1 MCELTIPV
9 SEDTSLLVGLALWLL
24 FLLLLAILIFFL
36 ELFIRVMLFVLQK
49 NFVFFACLFV
59 SVLALLDRVYDLL
72 NFAVDQHTRG
82 ILVLL
87 CAVAR
92 RVVDVAGRKDELVLL
107 LEMLR
112 VSEEEWPSRPG
123 MPGSWCSWANT
134 EL

>member
-1 MCELTIPV
+1 
-9 SEDTSLLVGLALWLL
+9 
-24 FLLLLAILIFFL
+24 
-36 ELFIRVMLFVLQK
+36 MLFVLQK

-112 VSEEEWPSRPG
+112 VFRRRVAIKTG
-123 MPGSWCSWANT
+123 DARLLVLVGKH
-134 EL
+134 